1 MLEGY
6 KIIHGSLLCDIMN
19 LLNRV
24 MYSNFDMKLAMRLQ
38 PEKGKH
44 QKCLNK
50 DESSFLYESI
60 VELMNSSENI
70 TFF

>member
-19 LLNRV
+19 LLNRM
-24 MYSNFDMKLAMRLQ
+24 MYSNFDMKLAMCLQ

-44 QKCLNK
+44 
-50 DESSFLYESI
+50 
-60 VELMNSSENI
+60 
-70 TFF
+70 